1 MSETLFLIH
10 KGTVKLI
17 AENNYPF
24 AMYRSGDHFGFV
36 DMFSGIRRNGTAQ
49 ASEDCQLYKIQK
61 NQIED
66 ILSDYTSTK
75 KKLINEA
82 LEDNKTLTEK
92 RLMVLKKNPIYG

>member
-1 MSETLFLIH
+1 
-10 KGTVKLI
+10 
-17 AENNYPF
+17 
-24 AMYRSGDHFGFV
+24 MYRSGDHFGFV

-92 RLMVLKKNPIYG
+92 AHGSQKEPNLRLELAIEDCTSNIKNLSNLLR